1 MTRVSSLDRD
11 IPIKTWVALWS
22 CFGLTVGSAVGMAA
36 AVSCVL
42 SAMDMAA

>member
-22 CFGLTVGSAVGMAA
+22 CFGLTVGSAVAMSA
-36 AVSCVL
+36 AVACVL
-42 SAMDMAA
+42 NAMDMAA